1 MPHSEAPSPTGEK
14 ADSMADSM
22 AGAMGDAVVDE
33 TVAPALEDAGATAA
47 TCVIASRSAAHCCEQ
62 LGALAD
68 LTNLLTTEAR

>member
-1 MPHSEAPSPTGEK
+1 MPLPTGSK
-14 ADSMADSM
+14 HVTGYD
-22 AGAMGDAVVDE
+22 GHLRFQQQTLDE
-33 TVAPALEDAGATAA
+33 LGALESAGATAT